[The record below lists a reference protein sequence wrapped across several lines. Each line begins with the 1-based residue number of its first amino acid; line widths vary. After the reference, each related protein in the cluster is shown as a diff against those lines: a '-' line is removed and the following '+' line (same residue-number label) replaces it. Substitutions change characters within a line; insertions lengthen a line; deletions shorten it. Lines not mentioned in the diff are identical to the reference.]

1 MVRHEKLTKTK
12 VEKIDENKSRN
23 EKLTIYDLEGSKSES
38 GVEL

>member
-1 MVRHEKLTKTK
+1 MTKTK

-23 EKLTIYDLEGSKSES
+23 EKLTIYNLDSSKSDS